1 MATAKEIS
9 ADATIGDVLSQ
20 PDGTFALEVE
30 QNMARKAFFFPVDNI
45 VPLCA

>member
-9 ADATIGDVLSQ
+9 ADAAVGDVLSQ

-30 QNMARKAFFFPVDNI
+30 QNTALKAFLSVDNI
-45 VPLCA
+45 VLLYS